1 MKLKYITKMIGL
13 LSFLLFTNMIFANEI
28 ASYIKTKYENVTLYD
43 IAPNLVNKTKG
54 EEIILGK
61 IKVPGGKLII
71 KGDRIK
77 AELTSIGI
85 NNQKVPSS
93 VTVER
98 SFVEKNTKLI
108 EEELLKVLNS
118 GKNDF
123 DYNISISTRDTLR
136 MPLGKL
142 VFKVQE
148 ETIDKLGKKNMKAL
162 VYEDALLVYEF
173 PFTLSTGKI
182 IKEYTLIRDVE
193 KGEKFD
199 LSQVSV
205 KSELVHEENK
215 LKNVNIS
222 EDTIYSEKLLAGTK
236 LEDKHIE
243 SNSSVKKGDKIAIV
257 VSFGT
262 MKITDKGEAL
272 QKGNMGDLIEVKN
285 LRTGKTLKGTVISK
299 DTVEIAP

>member
-1 MKLKYITKMIGL
+1 MKLKYITRMIGL
-13 LSFLLFTNMIFANEI
+13 LSFLLFTNMTFANEI
-28 ASYIKTKYENVTLYD
+28 ASYIKIKYENVTLYD
-43 IAPNLVNKTKG
+43 IAPNLVNKSKG
-54 EEIILGK
+54 EQIILGK

-71 KGDRIK
+71 KGDKIK

-85 NNQKVPSS
+85 KNQKVPSS
-93 VTVER
+93 ITVER

-118 GKNDF
+118 GKTDF
-123 DYNISISTRDTLR
+123 DYNISISTRETLR
-136 MPLGKL
+136 MPLGNL
-142 VFKVQE
+142 TYSVQE
-148 ETIDKLGKKNMKAL
+148 GLIDKLGRRNMKAL
-162 VYEDALLVYEF
+162 VYEGSLLVYEF
-173 PFTLSTGKI
+173 PFTLSTGKL

-205 KSELVHEENK
+205 KSELIYEESK
-215 LKNVNIS
+215 LKNININ

-285 LRTGKTLKGTVISK
+285 LRTGKTLKGTIISK

>member
-71 KGDRIK
+71 MGDRIK

-148 ETIDKLGKKNMKAL
+148 GTIDKLGKKNMKAL
-162 VYEDALLVYEF
+162 VYEDTLLVYEF

>member
-1 MKLKYITKMIGL
+1 MKLKYITRMIGL

-43 IAPNLVNKTKG
+43 IAPNLVNKTRG

-148 ETIDKLGKKNMKAL
+148 GTIDKLGKKNMKAL
-162 VYEDALLVYEF
+162 VYEDTLLVYEF

>member
-1 MKLKYITKMIGL
+1 MKLKYITRMIGL
-13 LSFLLFTNMIFANEI
+13 LSFLLFTNMTFANEI
-28 ASYIKTKYENVTLYD
+28 ASYIKIKYENVTLYD
-43 IAPNLVNKTKG
+43 IAPNLVNKSKG
-54 EEIILGK
+54 EQIILGK

-71 KGDRIK
+71 KGDKIK

-85 NNQKVPSS
+85 KNQKVPSS
-93 VTVER
+93 ITVER

-108 EEELLKVLNS
+108 EKELLKVLNS
-118 GKNDF
+118 GKTDF
-123 DYNISISTRDTLR
+123 DYNISISTRETLR
-136 MPLGKL
+136 MPLGNL
-142 VFKVQE
+142 TYSVQE
-148 ETIDKLGKKNMKAL
+148 GLIDKLGRRNMKAL
-162 VYEDALLVYEF
+162 IYEGSLLVYEF
-173 PFTLSTGKI
+173 PFTLSTGKL

-205 KSELVHEENK
+205 KSELIYEESK
-215 LKNVNIS
+215 LKNININ

>member
-1 MKLKYITKMIGL
+1 MIGL

-148 ETIDKLGKKNMKAL
+148 GTIDKLGKKNMKAL
-162 VYEDALLVYEF
+162 VYEDTLLVYEF

>member
-1 MKLKYITKMIGL
+1 MIGL

-28 ASYIKTKYENVTLYD
+28 ASYIKIKYENVTLYD
-43 IAPNLVNKTKG
+43 IAPNLVNKSKG

-71 KGDRIK
+71 KGDKVK
-77 AELTSIGI
+77 AELPSIGI
-85 NNQKVPSS
+85 KNQKVPSS
-93 VTVER
+93 ITVER

-118 GKNDF
+118 GKTDF

-136 MPLGKL
+136 MPLGNL
-142 VFKVQE
+142 TYSVQE
-148 ETIDKLGKKNMKAL
+148 GLIDKLGRRNMKAI
-162 VYEDALLVYEF
+162 VYEGSLLVYEF
-173 PFTLSTGKI
+173 PFTLSTGKL

-199 LSQVSV
+199 LNQVTV
-205 KSELVHEENK
+205 KSELIYEENK
-215 LKNVNIS
+215 LKNLNIS

-236 LEDKHIE
+236 LEDKHID
-243 SNSSVKKGDKIAIV
+243 SNSSVKKGDKITII
-257 VSFGT
+257 VSFGS

-272 QKGNMGDLIEVKN
+272 QKGNMGDFIEVKN
-285 LRTGKTLKGTVISK
+285 LRTGKTLKGTIISK

>member
-1 MKLKYITKMIGL
+1 MIGL

-43 IAPNLVNKTKG
+43 IAPNLVNKTRG

-148 ETIDKLGKKNMKAL
+148 GIIDKLGKKNMKAL
-162 VYEDALLVYEF
+162 VYEDTLLVYEF

>member
-1 MKLKYITKMIGL
+1 MIGL

-43 IAPNLVNKTKG
+43 IAPNLVNKIKG

-71 KGDRIK
+71 MGDRIK

-108 EEELLKVLNS
+108 EGELLKVLNS
-118 GKNDF
+118 GKTDF

-148 ETIDKLGKKNMKAL
+148 GTIDKLGKKNMKAL
-162 VYEDALLVYEF
+162 VYEDTLLVYEF

-205 KSELVHEENK
+205 KSELIHEENK

>member
-1 MKLKYITKMIGL
+1 MKLKYITRMIGL
-13 LSFLLFTNMIFANEI
+13 LSFLLFTNMTFANEI
-28 ASYIKTKYENVTLYD
+28 ASYIKIKYENVTLYD
-43 IAPNLVNKTKG
+43 IAPNLVNKSKG
-54 EEIILGK
+54 EQIILGK

-71 KGDRIK
+71 KGDKIK

-85 NNQKVPSS
+85 KNQKVPSS
-93 VTVER
+93 ITVER

-118 GKNDF
+118 GKTDF
-123 DYNISISTRDTLR
+123 DYNISISTRETLR
-136 MPLGKL
+136 MPLGNL
-142 VFKVQE
+142 TYSVQE
-148 ETIDKLGKKNMKAL
+148 GLIDKLGRRNMKAL
-162 VYEDALLVYEF
+162 VYEGSLLVYEF
-173 PFTLSTGKI
+173 PFTLSTGKL

-205 KSELVHEENK
+205 KSELIYEESK
-215 LKNVNIS
+215 LKNININ

>member
-1 MKLKYITKMIGL
+1 MIGL

-28 ASYIKTKYENVTLYD
+28 ASYIKIKYENVTLYD
-43 IAPNLVNKTKG
+43 IAPNLVNKSKG
-54 EEIILGK
+54 EQIILGK

-108 EEELLKVLNS
+108 EEELLKDLNS
-118 GKNDF
+118 GKTDF

-148 ETIDKLGKKNMKAL
+148 GTIDKLGKKNMKAL
-162 VYEDALLVYEF
+162 VYEDTLLVYEF

-222 EDTIYSEKLLAGTK
+222 EDTIYSENLLAGTK

-243 SNSSVKKGDKIAIV
+243 SNSSVKRGDKIAIV

>member
-1 MKLKYITKMIGL
+1 MSEKIAKL
-13 LSFLLFTNMIFANEI
+13 F
-28 ASYIKTKYENVTLYD
+28 
-43 IAPNLVNKTKG
+43 
-54 EEIILGK
+54 
-61 IKVPGGKLII
+61 
-71 KGDRIK
+71 
-77 AELTSIGI
+77 
-85 NNQKVPSS
+85 
-93 VTVER
+93 
-98 SFVEKNTKLI
+98 KLI

-148 ETIDKLGKKNMKAL
+148 GTIDKLGKKNMKAL
-162 VYEDALLVYEF
+162 VYEDNLLVYEF

-243 SNSSVKKGDKIAIV
+243 SNSSVKKGDKVYNDQHTANVGSTGRSTGSHLHFEIHINGV
-257 VSFGT
+257 P
-262 MKITDKGEAL
+262 
-272 QKGNMGDLIEVKN
+272 KN
-285 LRTGKTLKGTVISK
+285 PLKYLN
-299 DTVEIAP
+299 

>member
-1 MKLKYITKMIGL
+1 MIGL

-28 ASYIKTKYENVTLYD
+28 ASYIKIKYENITLYD
-43 IAPNLVNKTKG
+43 IAPNLVNKSKG
-54 EEIILGK
+54 EQIILGK

-71 KGDRIK
+71 KGDKVK

-85 NNQKVPSS
+85 KNQKVPSS
-93 VTVER
+93 ITVER

-118 GKNDF
+118 GKTDF

-136 MPLGKL
+136 MPLGNL
-142 VFKVQE
+142 TYSVQE
-148 ETIDKLGKKNMKAL
+148 GLIDKLGRRNMKAI
-162 VYEDALLVYEF
+162 VYEGSLLVYEF
-173 PFTLSTGKI
+173 PFTLSTGKL
-182 IKEYTLIRDVE
+182 IKEYTLIKDVE

-199 LSQVSV
+199 LNQVTV
-205 KSELVHEENK
+205 KSELIYEENK
-215 LKNVNIS
+215 LKNLNIS

-236 LEDKHIE
+236 LEDKHID
-243 SNSSVKKGDKIAIV
+243 SNSSVKKGDKITII
-257 VSFGT
+257 VSFGS

>member
-1 MKLKYITKMIGL
+1 MKLKYITRMIGL

-43 IAPNLVNKTKG
+43 IAPNLVNKTRG

-118 GKNDF
+118 GKTDF

-162 VYEDALLVYEF
+162 VYEDTLLVYEF

>member
-1 MKLKYITKMIGL
+1 MIGL
-13 LSFLLFTNMIFANEI
+13 LSFLLFTNMTFANEI
-28 ASYIKTKYENVTLYD
+28 ASYIKIKYENVTLYD
-43 IAPNLVNKTKG
+43 IAPNLVNKSKG
-54 EEIILGK
+54 EQIILGK

-71 KGDRIK
+71 KGDKIK

-85 NNQKVPSS
+85 KNQKVPSS
-93 VTVER
+93 ITVER

-108 EEELLKVLNS
+108 EKELLKVLNS
-118 GKNDF
+118 GKTDF
-123 DYNISISTRDTLR
+123 DYNISISTRETLR
-136 MPLGKL
+136 MPLGNL
-142 VFKVQE
+142 TYSVQE
-148 ETIDKLGKKNMKAL
+148 GLIDKLGRRNMKAL
-162 VYEDALLVYEF
+162 IYEGSLLVYEF
-173 PFTLSTGKI
+173 PFTLSTGKL

-205 KSELVHEENK
+205 KSELIYEESK
-215 LKNVNIS
+215 LKNININ

>member
-1 MKLKYITKMIGL
+1 MIGL

-28 ASYIKTKYENVTLYD
+28 ASYIKIKYENITLYD
-43 IAPNLVNKTKG
+43 IAPNLVNKSKG

-71 KGDRIK
+71 KGDKVK

-85 NNQKVPSS
+85 KNQKVPSS
-93 VTVER
+93 ITVER

-118 GKNDF
+118 GKTDF

-136 MPLGKL
+136 MPLGNL
-142 VFKVQE
+142 TYSVQE
-148 ETIDKLGKKNMKAL
+148 GLIDKLGRRNMKAI
-162 VYEDALLVYEF
+162 VYEGSLLVYEF
-173 PFTLSTGKI
+173 PFTLSTGKL

-199 LSQVSV
+199 LNQVTV
-205 KSELVHEENK
+205 KSELIYEENK
-215 LKNVNIS
+215 LKNLNIS

-236 LEDKHIE
+236 LEDKHID
-243 SNSSVKKGDKIAIV
+243 SNSSVKKGDKITII
-257 VSFGT
+257 VSFGS

>member
-1 MKLKYITKMIGL
+1 MIGL

-28 ASYIKTKYENVTLYD
+28 ASYIKIQYENVTLYD
-43 IAPNLVNKTKG
+43 IAPNLVNKSKG
-54 EEIILGK
+54 EQIILGK

-71 KGDRIK
+71 KGDKIK

-85 NNQKVPSS
+85 KNQKVPSS
-93 VTVER
+93 ITVER

-118 GKNDF
+118 GKTDF
-123 DYNISISTRDTLR
+123 DYNISISTRETLR
-136 MPLGKL
+136 MPLGNL
-142 VFKVQE
+142 TYSVQE
-148 ETIDKLGKKNMKAL
+148 GLIDKLGRRNMKAL
-162 VYEDALLVYEF
+162 VYEGSLLVYEF

-205 KSELVHEENK
+205 KSELIYEESK
-215 LKNVNIS
+215 LKNININ

>member
-71 KGDRIK
+71 MGDRIK

-148 ETIDKLGKKNMKAL
+148 GTIDKLGKKNMKAL
-162 VYEDALLVYEF
+162 VYEDTLLVYEF

-243 SNSSVKKGDKIAIV
+243 SNSSVKRGDKIAIV

-272 QKGNMGDLIEVKN
+272 QKCNMGDLIEVKN

>member
-1 MKLKYITKMIGL
+1 MKLKYITRMIGL
-13 LSFLLFTNMIFANEI
+13 LSFLLFTNMTFANEI

-71 KGDRIK
+71 MGDRIK

-108 EEELLKVLNS
+108 EGELLKVLNS
-118 GKNDF
+118 GKTDF

-148 ETIDKLGKKNMKAL
+148 GTIDKLGKKNMKAL
-162 VYEDALLVYEF
+162 VYEDTLLVYEF

-205 KSELVHEENK
+205 KSELIHEENK

-243 SNSSVKKGDKIAIV
+243 SNSSVKRGDKIAIV

>member
-148 ETIDKLGKKNMKAL
+148 GTIDKLGKKNMKAL
-162 VYEDALLVYEF
+162 VYEDTLLVYEF

>member
-1 MKLKYITKMIGL
+1 MKLKYITRMIGL
-13 LSFLLFTNMIFANEI
+13 LSFLLFTNMTFANEI

-43 IAPNLVNKTKG
+43 IAPNLVNKIKG

-71 KGDRIK
+71 MGDRIK

-108 EEELLKVLNS
+108 EGELLKVLNS
-118 GKNDF
+118 GKTDF

-148 ETIDKLGKKNMKAL
+148 GTIDKLGKKNMKAL
-162 VYEDALLVYEF
+162 VYEDTLLVYEF

-205 KSELVHEENK
+205 KSELIHEENK

>member
-1 MKLKYITKMIGL
+1 MIGL
-13 LSFLLFTNMIFANEI
+13 LSFLLFTNMTFANEI
-28 ASYIKTKYENVTLYD
+28 ASYIKIKYENVTLYD
-43 IAPNLVNKTKG
+43 IAPNLVNKSKD
-54 EEIILGK
+54 EQIILGK

-71 KGDRIK
+71 KGDKIK

-85 NNQKVPSS
+85 KNQKVPSS
-93 VTVER
+93 ITVER

-118 GKNDF
+118 GKTDF
-123 DYNISISTRDTLR
+123 DYNISISTRETLR
-136 MPLGKL
+136 MPLGNL
-142 VFKVQE
+142 TYSVQE
-148 ETIDKLGKKNMKAL
+148 GLIDKLGRRNMKAL
-162 VYEDALLVYEF
+162 VYEGSLLVYEF
-173 PFTLSTGKI
+173 PFTLSTGKL

-205 KSELVHEENK
+205 KSELIYEESK
-215 LKNVNIS
+215 LKNININ

-236 LEDKHIE
+236 LEDKDIE

>member
-1 MKLKYITKMIGL
+1 MKLKYITRMIGL

-148 ETIDKLGKKNMKAL
+148 GTIDKLGKKNMKAL
-162 VYEDALLVYEF
+162 VYEDTLLVYEF

-299 DTVEIAP
+299 DTIEIAP